1 MKTNSAQLIS
11 ELLEMCRQNQHAA
24 EQLKSKP
31 EKALNWREHN
41 ESWSILE
48 CLEHLNRYGD
58 FYIPAIRTALSESNY
73 KPATVFKSGLLGNYF
88 ANSMLPKEKLNKMKT
103 FTDKNPLNSQL
114 DKSVLVEF
122 INQQNQLMA
131 LLEASRNSD
140 LNRVKV
146 GITLS
151 RWIKLKLG
159 DTFRFVIYHNLRH
172 MKQIERIEK
181 AMQN

>member
-11 ELLEMCRQNQHAA
+11 ELIELCRQNLHVA
-24 EQLKSKP
+24 EQLKRKP
-31 EKALNWREHN
+31 DSELNWREHN
-41 ESWSILE
+41 ESWSMLE

-58 FYIPAIRTALSESNY
+58 FYIPAIKNVISESNY
-73 KPATVFKSGLLGNYF
+73 KPDTNFKSGLLGNYF
-88 ANSMLPKEKLNKMKT
+88 ANSMLPKEKPNKMKT

-114 DKSVLVEF
+114 SRSVIEEF
-122 INQQNQLMA
+122 INQQNQLQE
-131 LLEASRNSD
+131 LLEASRNCN
-140 LNRVKV
+140 LNRIKV
-146 GITLS
+146 GITIS